1 VARGERAAGLKAA
14 SGKARGKAM
23 ARRPSRADAEAAVR
37 TLLAWAGDNPDREG
51 LLETPGRV
59 ARAFEE
65 WFAGYAEDPTSVLGK
80 TFGETNG
87 YDEMVVLRDIRIES
101 HCEHHMAP
109 IIGKAHIAYLP
120 RARVVGISKLARLVE
135 IYAKRLQ
142 IQEKF
147 TSQIADTLNDTLN
160 PKGVAVVVEATHHC
174 LSTRGVHKPGVLM
187 VTSRMLG
194 AFRTH
199 DATRK
204 EFLNMIGNPSTR
216 ETA

>member
-1 VARGERAAGLKAA
+1 VKSKRGAGGGA
-14 SGKARGKAM
+14 
-23 ARRPSRADAEAAVR
+23 RPSRAEAEAAVK
-37 TLLAWAGDNPDREG
+37 TLLRWAGDDPAREG

-65 WFAGYAEDPTSVLGK
+65 WFAGYNEEPAAVLGK
-80 TFGETNG
+80 TFEETNG

-120 RARVVGISKLARLVE
+120 KNRVVGISKLARLVE

-147 TSQIADTLNDTLN
+147 TSQIADTLNDALA

-199 DATRK
+199 DATRR
-204 EFLNMIGNPSTR
+204 EFLNMIGNPTTR
-216 ETA
+216 EQA